1 MNIDVLQTV
10 VTDQFER
17 ILTREEGISRDIDY
31 KKVERTRQITVITGV
46 RRAGK
51 STLMLQL
58 ARKHKHFYYLN
69 FDDDRLLQ
77 FTVEDFGNLMQVFR
91 SMFDS
96 DVIALDEIQNVPS
109 WERFVRR
116 IHDEGFKVYLT
127 GSNAKLLSSELAT
140 HLTGRYIRIE
150 LYPFSVWEVFRFRK
164 IDPETQST
172 AGKASIRK
180 AFLEYLEQG
189 GFPEYLKYGDQ
200 EFLKRV
206 YDDIIYK
213 DLIVRYGIRNISGFK
228 KLSQYLFTNITGEIS
243 YNALKELLGFSS
255 VASVREY
262 ISYLTEAYLL
272 YEVHKYDAS
281 LKRQYISN
289 KKGYVIDNGLR
300 NTVAFR
306 FSPDTGKLLE
316 NLVFL
321 NLKKKY
327 EEVFFYK
334 TRQNLEV
341 DFYIPARKFLYQV
354 SHDITNEKTKQREL
368 RSLFTAMEEIK
379 VEESFL
385 ITTGEES
392 IIKDTSGTIHIVPAW
407 KNELLR

>member
-1 MNIDVLQTV
+1 MNIDILHTV
-10 VTDQFER
+10 VNDQLER
-17 ILTREEGISRDIDY
+17 VLTRDEGITRDIDY
-31 KKVERTRQITVITGV
+31 AKVRRTKQITVITGV
-46 RRAGK
+46 RRSGK

-58 ARKHKHFYYLN
+58 ARQHKQFYYLN

-91 SMFDS
+91 SMFES
-96 DVIALDEIQNVPS
+96 EVVALDEIQNVPS

-150 LYPFSVWEVFRFRK
+150 LYPFSLMEVFRFRN
-164 IDPETQST
+164 IDPTVQST
-172 AGKASIRK
+172 TAKAKIRK
-180 AFLEYLEQG
+180 TFLDYLEQG
-189 GFPEYLKYGDQ
+189 GFPEYLKYQDQ

-228 KLSQYLFTNITGEIS
+228 KLSQYLFTNVTGEIS
-243 YNALKELLGFSS
+243 YNGLKEILGFSS

-262 ISYLTEAYLL
+262 ISYLSEAYLL
-272 YEVHKYDAS
+272 FEVYKYDAS

-289 KKGYVIDNGLR
+289 KKGYIIDNGLR
-300 NTVAFR
+300 NIVAFR

-321 NLKKKY
+321 NLKKRY

-341 DFYIPARKFLYQV
+341 DFYIPAKKLLFQV
-354 SHDITNEKTKQREL
+354 SHDITNEKTKQREI
-368 RSLFTAMEEIK
+368 RSLFAAMQELK
-379 VEESFL
+379 VKVSFL
-385 ITTGEES
+385 FTSGEETV
-392 IIKDTSGTIHIVPAW
+392 IKDPAGTIHVVPAW
-407 KNELLR
+407 KSE

>member
-1 MNIDVLQTV
+1 MV
-10 VTDQFER
+10 VTDQLER
-17 ILTREEGISRDIDY
+17 VLTRDEGITRDIDY
-31 KKVERTRQITVITGV
+31 AKVRRTKQITVITGV
-46 RRAGK
+46 RRSGK

-58 ARKHKHFYYLN
+58 ARQHKQFYYLN

-91 SMFDS
+91 SMFES
-96 DVIALDEIQNVPS
+96 EVIALDEIQNVPS

-150 LYPFSVWEVFRFRK
+150 LYPFSLMEVFRFRN
-164 IDPETQST
+164 IDPTVQST
-172 AGKASIRK
+172 TAKAKIRK
-180 AFLEYLEQG
+180 TFLDYLEQG
-189 GFPEYLKYGDQ
+189 GFPEYLKYQDQ

-228 KLSQYLFTNITGEIS
+228 KLSQYLFTNVTGEIS
-243 YNALKELLGFSS
+243 YNGLKEILGFSS

-262 ISYLTEAYLL
+262 ISYLSEAYLL
-272 YEVHKYDAS
+272 FEVYKYDAS

-289 KKGYVIDNGLR
+289 KKGYIIDNGLR
-300 NTVAFR
+300 NIVAFR

-321 NLKKKY
+321 NLKKRY

-341 DFYIPARKFLYQV
+341 DFYIPAKKLLFQV
-354 SHDITNEKTKQREL
+354 SHDITNEKTKQREI
-368 RSLFTAMEEIK
+368 RSLFAAMQELK
-379 VEESFL
+379 VKVSFL
-385 ITTGEES
+385 FTSGEETV
-392 IIKDTSGTIHIVPAW
+392 IKDPAGIIHVVPAW
-407 KNELLR
+407 KSE

>member
-10 VTDQFER
+10 VADQLER
-17 ILTREEGISRDIDY
+17 ILSRDEGVPRDIDY
-31 KKVERTRQITVITGV
+31 VKAGRTRQITVITGV
-46 RRAGK
+46 RRSGK

-58 ARKHKHFYYLN
+58 VRRHKKFYYLN

-77 FTVEDFGNLMQVFR
+77 FTVDDFGELLQVFR
-91 SMFDS
+91 SMFES
-96 DVIALDEIQNVPS
+96 EVIALDEIQNVPS

-116 IHDEGFKVYLT
+116 IHDEGFKIYLT

-150 LYPFSVWEVFRFRK
+150 LYPFSAMEVFRFRK
-164 IDPETQST
+164 IDPAGKST
-172 AGKASIRK
+172 ATKASIRNT
-180 AFLEYLEQG
+180 FLEYLEQG
-189 GFPEYLKYGDQ
+189 GFPEFLKYRDR

-228 KLSQYLFTNITGEIS
+228 KLSQYLFTNVTGEIS
-243 YNALKELLGFSS
+243 YNGLKEILGFSS

-262 ISYLTEAYLL
+262 ISYLSEAYLFF
-272 YEVHKYDAS
+272 EVYKYDTS
-281 LKRQYISN
+281 LKRQYTSN

-300 NTVAFR
+300 NMVAFR

-316 NLVFL
+316 NFVFL
-321 NLKKKY
+321 ELRKRHD
-327 EEVFFYK
+327 EVWFYR

-341 DFYIPARKFLYQV
+341 DFYIPAQKLLYQV
-354 SHDITNEKTKQREL
+354 SHDITNEKTRLREI
-368 RSLFTAMEEIK
+368 RSLSSAMQEVKIK
-379 VEESFL
+379 NSFL
-385 ITTGEES
+385 LTTGQETV
-392 IIKDTSGTIHIVPAW
+392 ITDPAGTIHVIPAW
-407 KNELLR
+407 KAE

>member
-1 MNIDVLQTV
+1 MNIDILHTV
-10 VTDQFER
+10 VTDQLER
-17 ILTREEGISRDIDY
+17 VLTRDEGITRDIDY
-31 KKVERTRQITVITGV
+31 AKVRRTKQITVITGV
-46 RRAGK
+46 RRSGK

-58 ARKHKHFYYLN
+58 ARQHKQFYYLN

-91 SMFDS
+91 SMFES
-96 DVIALDEIQNVPS
+96 EVIALDEIQNVPS

-116 IHDEGFKVYLT
+116 IHDEGFKVYMT

-150 LYPFSVWEVFRFRK
+150 LYPFSPMEVFRFRN
-164 IDPETQST
+164 IDPTGQST
-172 AGKASIRK
+172 AAKAKIRK
-180 AFLEYLEQG
+180 TFLDYLEQG
-189 GFPEYLKYGDQ
+189 GFPEYLKYQDQ

-243 YNALKELLGFSS
+243 YNGLKELLGFSS

-262 ISYLTEAYLL
+262 ISYLSEAYLL
-272 YEVHKYDAS
+272 FEVHKYDVS

-300 NTVAFR
+300 NIVAFR

-321 NLKKKY
+321 NLKKRY

-341 DFYIPARKFLYQV
+341 DFYIPAKKLLYQV
-354 SHDITNEKTKQREL
+354 SHDITNEKTKQREI
-368 RSLFTAMEEIK
+368 RSLFAAMQEIK
-379 VEESFL
+379 VKESFL

-392 IIKDTSGTIHIVPAW
+392 VISDPAGTIHMVPAW
-407 KNELLR
+407 KSE

>member
-10 VTDQFER
+10 VADQLER
-17 ILTREEGISRDIDY
+17 ILSRDEGVPRDIDY
-31 KKVERTRQITVITGV
+31 VKAGRTRQITVITGV
-46 RRAGK
+46 RRSGK

-58 ARKHKHFYYLN
+58 VRRHKKFYYLN

-77 FTVEDFGNLMQVFR
+77 FTVDDFGELLQVFR
-91 SMFDS
+91 SMFES
-96 DVIALDEIQNVPS
+96 EVIALDEIQNVPS

-116 IHDEGFKVYLT
+116 IHDEGFKIYRT

-150 LYPFSVWEVFRFRK
+150 LYPFSAMEVFRFRK
-164 IDPETQST
+164 IDPAGKST
-172 AGKASIRK
+172 ATKASIRNT
-180 AFLEYLEQG
+180 FLEYLEQG
-189 GFPEYLKYGDQ
+189 GFPEFLKYRDR

-228 KLSQYLFTNITGEIS
+228 KLSQYLFTNVTGEIS
-243 YNALKELLGFSS
+243 YNGLKEILGFSS

-262 ISYLTEAYLL
+262 ISYLSEAYLFF
-272 YEVHKYDAS
+272 EVYKYDTS
-281 LKRQYISN
+281 LKRQYTSN

-300 NTVAFR
+300 NMVAFR

-316 NLVFL
+316 NFVFL
-321 NLKKKY
+321 ELRKRHD
-327 EEVFFYK
+327 EVWFYR

-341 DFYIPARKFLYQV
+341 DFYIPAQKLLYQV
-354 SHDITNEKTKQREL
+354 SHDITNEKTRLREI
-368 RSLFTAMEEIK
+368 RSLSSAMQEVKIK
-379 VEESFL
+379 NSFL
-385 ITTGEES
+385 LTTGQETV
-392 IIKDTSGTIHIVPAW
+392 ITDPAGTIHVIPAW
-407 KNELLR
+407 KAE

>member
-1 MNIDVLQTV
+1 MNIDILHTV
-10 VTDQFER
+10 VNDQLER
-17 ILTREEGISRDIDY
+17 VLTRDEGITRDIDY
-31 KKVERTRQITVITGV
+31 AKVRRTKQITVITGV
-46 RRAGK
+46 RRSGK

-58 ARKHKHFYYLN
+58 ARQHKQFYYLN

-91 SMFDS
+91 SMFES
-96 DVIALDEIQNVPS
+96 EVIALDEIQNVPS

-150 LYPFSVWEVFRFRK
+150 LYPFSLMEVFRFRN
-164 IDPETQST
+164 IDPTVQST
-172 AGKASIRK
+172 TAKAKIRK
-180 AFLEYLEQG
+180 TFLDYLEQG
-189 GFPEYLKYGDQ
+189 GFPEYLKYQDQ

-228 KLSQYLFTNITGEIS
+228 KLSQYLFTNVTGEIS
-243 YNALKELLGFSS
+243 YNGLKEILGFSS
-255 VASVREY
+255 VTSVREY
-262 ISYLTEAYLL
+262 ISYLSEAYLL
-272 YEVHKYDAS
+272 FEVYKYDAS

-289 KKGYVIDNGLR
+289 KKGYIIDNGLR
-300 NTVAFR
+300 NIVAFR

-321 NLKKKY
+321 NLKKRY

-341 DFYIPARKFLYQV
+341 DFYIPAKKLLFQV
-354 SHDITNEKTKQREL
+354 SHDITNEKTKQREI
-368 RSLFTAMEEIK
+368 RSLFAAMQELK
-379 VEESFL
+379 VKVSFL
-385 ITTGEES
+385 FTSGEETV
-392 IIKDTSGTIHIVPAW
+392 IKDPAGTIHVVPAW
-407 KNELLR
+407 KSE

>member
-1 MNIDVLQTV
+1 MNIDVLHMV
-10 VTDQFER
+10 VTDQLER
-17 ILTREEGISRDIDY
+17 VLTRDEGITRDIDY
-31 KKVERTRQITVITGV
+31 AKVRRTKQITVITGV
-46 RRAGK
+46 RRSGK

-58 ARKHKHFYYLN
+58 ARQHKQFYYLN

-91 SMFDS
+91 SMFES
-96 DVIALDEIQNVPS
+96 EVIALDEIQNVPS

-150 LYPFSVWEVFRFRK
+150 LYPFSLMEVFRFRN
-164 IDPETQST
+164 IDPTVQST
-172 AGKASIRK
+172 TAKAKIRK
-180 AFLEYLEQG
+180 TFLDYLEQG
-189 GFPEYLKYGDQ
+189 GFPEYLKYQDQ

-228 KLSQYLFTNITGEIS
+228 KLSQYLFTNVTGEIS
-243 YNALKELLGFSS
+243 YNGLKEILGFSS

-262 ISYLTEAYLL
+262 ISYLSEAYLL
-272 YEVHKYDAS
+272 FEVYKYDAS

-289 KKGYVIDNGLR
+289 KKGYIIDNGLR
-300 NTVAFR
+300 NIVAFR

-321 NLKKKY
+321 NLKKRY

-341 DFYIPARKFLYQV
+341 DFYIPAKKLLFQV
-354 SHDITNEKTKQREL
+354 SHDITNEKTKQREI
-368 RSLFTAMEEIK
+368 RSLFAAMQELK
-379 VEESFL
+379 VKVSFL
-385 ITTGEES
+385 FTSGEETV
-392 IIKDTSGTIHIVPAW
+392 IKDPAGIIHVVPAW
-407 KNELLR
+407 KSE

>member
-1 MNIDVLQTV
+1 MNIDILHTV
-10 VTDQFER
+10 VTDQLER
-17 ILTREEGISRDIDY
+17 VLTRDEGITRDIDY
-31 KKVERTRQITVITGV
+31 AKVRRTKQITVITGV
-46 RRAGK
+46 RRSGK

-58 ARKHKHFYYLN
+58 ARQHKQFYYLN

-91 SMFDS
+91 SMFES
-96 DVIALDEIQNVPS
+96 EVIALDEIQNVPS

-150 LYPFSVWEVFRFRK
+150 LYPFSLMEVFRFRN
-164 IDPETQST
+164 IDPTGQST
-172 AGKASIRK
+172 TAKAKIRK
-180 AFLEYLEQG
+180 TFLDYLEQG
-189 GFPEYLKYGDQ
+189 GFPEYLKYQDQ

-228 KLSQYLFTNITGEIS
+228 KLSQYLFTNVTGEIS
-243 YNALKELLGFSS
+243 YNGLKEILGFSS

-262 ISYLTEAYLL
+262 ISYLSEAYLL
-272 YEVHKYDAS
+272 FEVYKYDAS

-289 KKGYVIDNGLR
+289 KKGYIIDNGLR
-300 NTVAFR
+300 NIVAFR

-321 NLKKKY
+321 NLKKRY

-341 DFYIPARKFLYQV
+341 DFYIPAKKLLFQV
-354 SHDITNEKTKQREL
+354 SHDITNEKTKQREI
-368 RSLFTAMEEIK
+368 RSLFAAMQELK
-379 VEESFL
+379 VKVSFL
-385 ITTGEES
+385 FTSGEETV
-392 IIKDTSGTIHIVPAW
+392 IKDPAGIIHVVPAW
-407 KNELLR
+407 KSE

>member
-1 MNIDVLQTV
+1 MV
-10 VTDQFER
+10 VTDQLER
-17 ILTREEGISRDIDY
+17 VLTRDEGITRDIDY
-31 KKVERTRQITVITGV
+31 AKVRRTKQITVITGV
-46 RRAGK
+46 RRSGK

-58 ARKHKHFYYLN
+58 ARQHKQFYYLN

-91 SMFDS
+91 SMFES
-96 DVIALDEIQNVPS
+96 EVIALDEIQNVPS

-150 LYPFSVWEVFRFRK
+150 LYPFSLMEVFRFRN
-164 IDPETQST
+164 IDPTGQST
-172 AGKASIRK
+172 MAKAKIRK
-180 AFLEYLEQG
+180 TFLDYLEQG
-189 GFPEYLKYGDQ
+189 GFPEYLKYQDQ

-228 KLSQYLFTNITGEIS
+228 KLSQYLFTNVTGEIS
-243 YNALKELLGFSS
+243 YNGLKEILGFSS

-262 ISYLTEAYLL
+262 ISYLSEAYLL
-272 YEVHKYDAS
+272 FEVYKYDAS

-289 KKGYVIDNGLR
+289 KKGYIIDNGLR
-300 NTVAFR
+300 NIVAFR

-321 NLKKKY
+321 NLKKRY

-341 DFYIPARKFLYQV
+341 DFYIPAKKLLFQV
-354 SHDITNEKTKQREL
+354 SHDITNEKTKQREI
-368 RSLFTAMEEIK
+368 RSLFAAMQELK
-379 VEESFL
+379 VKVSFL
-385 ITTGEES
+385 FTSGEETV
-392 IIKDTSGTIHIVPAW
+392 IKDPAGTIHVVPAW
-407 KNELLR
+407 KSE

>member
-1 MNIDVLQTV
+1 MNIDVLHMV
-10 VTDQFER
+10 VTDQLER
-17 ILTREEGISRDIDY
+17 VLTRDEGITRDIDY
-31 KKVERTRQITVITGV
+31 AKVRRTKQITVITGV
-46 RRAGK
+46 RRSGK

-58 ARKHKHFYYLN
+58 ARQHKQFYYLN

-91 SMFDS
+91 SMFES
-96 DVIALDEIQNVPS
+96 EVIALDEIQNVPS

-150 LYPFSVWEVFRFRK
+150 LYPFSLMEVFRFRN
-164 IDPETQST
+164 IDPTGQST
-172 AGKASIRK
+172 MAKAKIRK
-180 AFLEYLEQG
+180 TFLDYLEQG
-189 GFPEYLKYGDQ
+189 GFPEYLKYQDQ

-228 KLSQYLFTNITGEIS
+228 KLSQYLFTNVTGEIS
-243 YNALKELLGFSS
+243 YNGLKEILGFSS

-262 ISYLTEAYLL
+262 ISYLSEAYLL
-272 YEVHKYDAS
+272 FEVYKYDAS

-289 KKGYVIDNGLR
+289 KKGYIIDNGLR
-300 NTVAFR
+300 NIVAFR

-321 NLKKKY
+321 NLKKRY

-341 DFYIPARKFLYQV
+341 DFYIPAKKLLFQV
-354 SHDITNEKTKQREL
+354 SHDITNEKTKQREI
-368 RSLFTAMEEIK
+368 RSLFAAMQELK
-379 VEESFL
+379 VKVSFL
-385 ITTGEES
+385 FTSGEETV
-392 IIKDTSGTIHIVPAW
+392 IKDPAGTIHVVPAW
-407 KNELLR
+407 KSE

>member
-1 MNIDVLQTV
+1 MNIDILHTV
-10 VTDQFER
+10 VNDQLER
-17 ILTREEGISRDIDY
+17 VLTRDEGITRDIDY
-31 KKVERTRQITVITGV
+31 AKVRRTKQITVITGV
-46 RRAGK
+46 RRSGK

-58 ARKHKHFYYLN
+58 ARQHKQFYYLN

-91 SMFDS
+91 SMFES
-96 DVIALDEIQNVPS
+96 EVIALDEIQNVPS

-150 LYPFSVWEVFRFRK
+150 LYPFSLMEVFRFRN
-164 IDPETQST
+164 IDPTVQST
-172 AGKASIRK
+172 TAKAKIRK
-180 AFLEYLEQG
+180 TFLDYLEQG
-189 GFPEYLKYGDQ
+189 GFPEYLKYQDQ

-228 KLSQYLFTNITGEIS
+228 KLSQYLFTNVTGEIS
-243 YNALKELLGFSS
+243 YNGLKEILGFSS

-262 ISYLTEAYLL
+262 ISYLSEAYLL
-272 YEVHKYDAS
+272 FEVYKYDAS

-289 KKGYVIDNGLR
+289 KKGYIIDNGLR
-300 NTVAFR
+300 NIVAFR

-321 NLKKKY
+321 NLKKRY

-341 DFYIPARKFLYQV
+341 DFYIPAKKLLFQV
-354 SHDITNEKTKQREL
+354 SHDITNEKTKQREI
-368 RSLFTAMEEIK
+368 RSLFAAMQELK
-379 VEESFL
+379 VKVSFL
-385 ITTGEES
+385 FTSGEETV
-392 IIKDTSGTIHIVPAW
+392 IKDPAGTIHVVPAW
-407 KNELLR
+407 KSE

>member
-1 MNIDVLQTV
+1 MNIDILHTV
-10 VTDQFER
+10 VTDQLER
-17 ILTREEGISRDIDY
+17 VLTRDEGITRDIDY
-31 KKVERTRQITVITGV
+31 AKVRRTKQITVITGV
-46 RRAGK
+46 RRSGK

-58 ARKHKHFYYLN
+58 ARQHKQFYYLN

-91 SMFDS
+91 SMFES
-96 DVIALDEIQNVPS
+96 EVIALDEIQNVPS

-150 LYPFSVWEVFRFRK
+150 LYPFSLMEVFRFRN
-164 IDPETQST
+164 IDPTGQST
-172 AGKASIRK
+172 TAKAKIRK
-180 AFLEYLEQG
+180 TFLDYLEQG
-189 GFPEYLKYGDQ
+189 GFPEYLKYQDQ

-228 KLSQYLFTNITGEIS
+228 KLSQYLFTNVTGEIS
-243 YNALKELLGFSS
+243 YNGLKEILGFSS

-262 ISYLTEAYLL
+262 ISYLSEAYLL
-272 YEVHKYDAS
+272 FEVYKYDAS

-289 KKGYVIDNGLR
+289 KKGYIIDNGLR
-300 NTVAFR
+300 NIVAFR

-321 NLKKKY
+321 NLKKRY

-341 DFYIPARKFLYQV
+341 DFYIPAKKLLFQV
-354 SHDITNEKTKQREL
+354 SHDITNEKTKQREI
-368 RSLFTAMEEIK
+368 RSLFAAMQELK
-379 VEESFL
+379 VKVSFL
-385 ITTGEES
+385 FTSGEETV
-392 IIKDTSGTIHIVPAW
+392 IKDPAGTIHVVPAW
-407 KNELLR
+407 KSE